1 MGVSNATR
9 ALFGGGSNPSGV
21 HQDIDSVYFATTGT
35 ATVFGDLTVARSE
48 GGGVSSPTRGVFAGG
63 KTNPSNTELNT
74 IDSVE
79 IATEGNAVDF
89 GDLATARRAIGHVSN
104 AHGGL

>member
-1 MGVSNATR
+1 MLAGGLSPTRSNI
-9 ALFGGGSNPSGV
+9 
-21 HQDIDSVYFATTGT
+21 IDYINIATTDN
-35 ATVFGDLTVARSE
+35 AMNFGDLSNAVRLVGST
-48 GGGVSSPTRGVFAGG
+48 SSVIRGVFAGG
-63 KTNPSNTELNT
+63 RTNPSNTELNT